1 MLRGVAA
8 QFIGKL
14 QLARDRIEVR
24 YRQRAFIRGHGI
36 AREPALFK
44 HHNTAD
50 HDGGH
55 AVGGRDDQGAA
66 GRGGRIG
73 LSSLGTIRQ
82 AGFVHRHRIRTGSRI
97 GRFDDD
103 AVILAVDGDGHLAFG
118 DIAVRVRIGV
128 GELFRQRFAVRQFLH
143 RRVVVV
149 QPVAVSTVGIQ
160 GDRTKMPVLVRI
172 PGKIRTVRA
181 GYRTRERVTDGGDG
195 IPFRHLMREAL
206 DSRYVVHDVHRDGPA
221 LRRVVRIRH
230 HHTDLMADAVGIVV
244 SGAVLQRIVAQRVGV
259 AQLAIGIA
267 GAEGAFTMHVQS
279 HFRAV
284 QGHYHALGTKRE
296 RDALHTVGS
305 RDIQRTRCRSGRIG
319 LSSLGTIRQAGFV
332 HRHRI
337 RTGSRIGRFDDDAVI
352 LAVDGDGHLAFGDIA
367 VRVRIGV
374 GELFRQRF
382 AVRQFLHRR
391 VVVVQPVAVS
401 TVGIQGDRT
410 KMPVL
415 VRIPGKIRTVR
426 AGYRT
431 RERVTD
437 DGDGVPFRHFMREAP
452 DARYVVHHVHRD
464 GRTVAVAVRIRHR
477 HGQIMRDLRVRS
489 RIALVMF
496 RSVPVER
503 IAEIQLARDRVIA
516 RHGQGAF
523 ICGHNVAG
531 QLAVFVNHH
540 VADDDGGHAV
550 GGVDAQGAAGRSGR
564 SGLTHLRT
572 ARQAAFIHRQI
583 DRTRFRAGSDGHIV
597 VDIDFRSAGLHGIRS
612 KLRAAVETDIQT
624 PQMIDAVQQI
634 AAAVLVITAAA
645 RGTAG
650 GRARGGHQVF
660 AKGREEILP
669 ADLHT
674 FHLEGRHLFLGIGG
688 VEALQLDG
696 RAILKSQDKI
706 VAIAGQRRR
715 IRGEVEDEAPIRSA
729 GDGLCG
735 TSGRL
740 GKTDIGHEGPPKKK

>member
-1 MLRGVAA
+1 MFRRVAA
-8 QFIGKL
+8 QFVGKL
-14 QLARDRIEVR
+14 QLARRRVEAR
-24 YRQRAFIRGHGI
+24 HRQDAFIRGNRV
-36 AREPALFK
+36 ARELTIFK
-44 HHNTAD
+44 HGHVAD
-50 HDGGH
+50 DDVGH
-55 AVGGRDDQGAA
+55 AVGRIDAQGAF
-66 GRGGRIG
+66 GRGGRLAGGGAVCKAGFIDRQR
-73 LSSLGTIRQ
+73 LGT
-82 AGFVHRHRIRTGSRI
+82 GFRVTRRHHDVVVH
-97 GRFDDD
+97 
-103 AVILAVDGDGHLAFG
+103 AVDGDGDLARG
-118 DIAVRVRIGV
+118 NVTVRVRIGV

-149 QPVAVSTVGIQ
+149 QPVAVGTVGIQ

-172 PGKIRTVRA
+172 PGKFRTVRA

-206 DSRYVVHDVHRDGPA
+206 DS
-221 LRRVVRIRH
+221 
-230 HHTDLMADAVGIVV
+230 
-244 SGAVLQRIVAQRVGV
+244 
-259 AQLAIGIA
+259 
-267 GAEGAFTMHVQS
+267 
-279 HFRAV
+279 
-284 QGHYHALGTKRE
+284 
-296 RDALHTVGS
+296 
-305 RDIQRTRCRSGRIG
+305 
-319 LSSLGTIRQAGFV
+319 
-332 HRHRI
+332 
-337 RTGSRIGRFDDDAVI
+337 
-352 LAVDGDGHLAFGDIA
+352 
-367 VRVRIGV
+367 
-374 GELFRQRF
+374 
-382 AVRQFLHRR
+382 
-391 VVVVQPVAVS
+391 
-401 TVGIQGDRT
+401 
-410 KMPVL
+410 
-415 VRIPGKIRTVR
+415 
-426 AGYRT
+426 
-431 RERVTD
+431 
-437 DGDGVPFRHFMREAP
+437 
-452 DARYVVHHVHRD
+452 RYVVHHVHRD

-489 RIALVMF
+489 RIAFVVF
-496 RSVPVER
+496 RGVPVKR

-550 GGVDAQGAAGRSGR
+550 GGVDVQGAAGRSGR
-564 SGLTHLRT
+564 SGLTRLRT

-634 AAAVLVITAAA
+634 AAAVLVIAAA
-645 RGTAG
+645 TRGTAG
-650 GRARGGHQVF
+650 GRAGGGHQVF

-715 IRGEVEDEAPIRSA
+715 IRGKIEDEAPIRSA
-729 GDGLCG
+729 RDGLCG